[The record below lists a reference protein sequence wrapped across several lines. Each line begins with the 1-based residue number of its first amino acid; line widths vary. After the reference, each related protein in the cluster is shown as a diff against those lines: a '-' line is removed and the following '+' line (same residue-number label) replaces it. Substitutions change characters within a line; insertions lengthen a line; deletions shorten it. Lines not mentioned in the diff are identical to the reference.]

1 MIANIRDIAIIL
13 LALESII
20 VGILLI
26 VLILEVRNLAR
37 MLQTEIK
44 PMLASLN
51 ETAATVKGTTT
62 FLSNNVAQPFIRASS
77 VAAGVGGA
85 VRGLR
90 RSDGKSK

>member
-1 MIANIRDIAIIL
+1 MIAAIRDIAIIV
-13 LALESII
+13 LAVESIV

-26 VLILEVRNLAR
+26 VLILEIRNLAR
-37 MLQTEIK
+37 MLQTEVK

-77 VAAGVGGA
+77 VAAGVGG
-85 VRGLR
+85 VLSGLR
-90 RSDGKSK
+90 RKND